1 MRGSFITTD
10 RYDWY
15 EGEREKERGKD
26 KHVCEEKLL
35 QEKRRRGEREG
46 GGREEGGREGG
57 EEGGGRDT
65 REGER
70 KIEKENCCTT

>member
-1 MRGSFITTD
+1 M
-10 RYDWY
+10 
-15 EGEREKERGKD
+15 ED

-46 GGREEGGREGG
+46 REGGGREEEV
-57 EEGGGRDT
+57 ENT

-70 KIEKENCCTT
+70 KIKKENCCTT